1 MYQSQDAFISLK
13 SKELDAYEKSVGFS
27 QELVNYGMA
36 NYLEVLNASVNQLNA
51 ELNISNARYAKMQAG
66 IELYRALGGGWK

>member
-1 MYQSQDAFISLK
+1 
-13 SKELDAYEKSVGFS
+13 
-27 QELVNYGMA
+27 MA